1 MAVPLWS
8 AMDTKNDEKSQKQ
21 TWTLTVHSEGSF
33 FLNKPGLNT
42 PHNFLGNQNKMQ
54 TCLRSARKKNILLL
68 NHSTT

>member
-42 PHNFLGNQNKMQ
+42 PHNFLGNQ
-54 TCLRSARKKNILLL
+54 KKNADPFTI
-68 NHSTT
+68 SSQKKTYFC